1 VTFEKRVAAVAN
13 KGFTDRQA
21 RFLVTVMLHSGVCMD
36 RQYCAFAR
44 IRHGQKT
51 EDFFAGLV
59 KERAATIYRC
69 AHGRARIFHVH
80 QRGLYDAIG
89 ERDSRLR
96 RPTPIARAV
105 ERLMLLDAVLAS
117 SDVTWL
123 ATERD
128 KVAHF
133 TLLLKSRVSRD
144 ELPHLTFRSGSSTT
158 VRYFPDRQPIGVHA
172 DGQTHVF
179 TYLVNRDVP
188 VDFRPFLRR
197 HAALLRSL
205 PRWTLRLL
213 VPRHL
218 ADAVGLYEAA
228 WREELASPLRPSTAE
243 ELRWYFEQRRRL
255 TDGKAASNGYDDA
268 RYTRARDAF
277 GAPRYRVLYRS
288 WLQHGPSVVNEIV
301 SPVLADAIARGTGR
315 LETRELAH
323 PYLHLAPLV
332 TTA

>member
-1 VTFEKRVAAVAN
+1 MTFEERVVAVAN

-36 RQYCAFAR
+36 RQYCAFAG

-51 EDFFAGLV
+51 EDFFGGLV
-59 KERAATIYRC
+59 KQRAATMYRC
-69 AHGRARIFHVH
+69 AHGRARIFHV
-80 QRGLYDAIG
+80 QRRNLYEAIG

-128 KVAHF
+128 KLAHF
-133 TLLLKSRVSRD
+133 TLLLKSRIGRD
-144 ELPHLTFRSGSSTT
+144 ELPHLTFRSGSSQT

-172 DGQTHVF
+172 DGRTHVF

-197 HAALLRSL
+197 HAALLRGL
-205 PRWTLRLL
+205 PRWTVRLL

-218 ADAVGLYEAA
+218 ADAAGLYEAA
-228 WREELASPLRPSTAE
+228 WREELASPLRLSTAE

-255 TDGKAASNGYDDA
+255 TGGKAELNGHDEV

-288 WLQHGPSVVNEIV
+288 WLHHGPSVLNDVV

-315 LETRELAH
+315 LETRELSH

>member
-1 VTFEKRVAAVAN
+1 
-13 KGFTDRQA
+13 
-21 RFLVTVMLHSGVCMD
+21 MD
-36 RQYCAFAR
+36 RHYCAFAR

-51 EDFFAGLV
+51 EDFFGSLV
-59 KERAATIYRC
+59 RERAATIYRC

-80 QRGLYDAIG
+80 RRSLYDAIG

-105 ERLMLLDAVLAS
+105 ERLMVLDAILATP
-117 SDVTWL
+117 DITWL

-128 KVAHF
+128 KLTHF
-133 TLLLKSRVSRD
+133 TLLLKSRLSRD
-144 ELPHLTFRSGSSTT
+144 ELPHLTFGTDAAKT
-158 VRYFPDRQPIGVHA
+158 VRYFPDRLPIGVDT

-197 HAALLRSL
+197 HSALFRGL
-205 PRWTLRLL
+205 PRWTVRLL

-218 ADAVGLYEAA
+218 AEAVDLYEAA
-228 WREELASPLRPSTAE
+228 WREELASPLRLSTAE
-243 ELRWYFEQRRRL
+243 ELRWYFERRRRL
-255 TDGKAASNGYDDA
+255 ADGEAGSNGRDGA
-268 RYTRARDAF
+268 RYSRARDAF

-288 WLQHGPSVVNEIV
+288 WLAHGPSALNDVV
-301 SPVLADAIARGTGR
+301 SPVLADAITRATGR
-315 LETRELAH
+315 LETCELSH